1 MADKSQQKKIL
12 GNTAY
17 TIGAGLLMNG
27 VLQLAIY
34 PLLHRRLGSES
45 LGGLLFLMGIATIL
59 GPSVGQALNN
69 SRLVVR
75 RDYPVKNGDYNWL
88 LLIFGGI
95 GTAIGLFIG
104 KDSLTSVPF
113 ALVLVILLFL
123 TIFRY
128 YGDVEYRL
136 NLNYRRYFVYY
147 GILTL
152 GYVAGYG
159 LFLFT
164 GFWPLIFLTGEAICL
179 LYLGMTGQLFK
190 NFFER
195 SEYFEPTLRRGGIL
209 VLSYTITNLT
219 LNIDRILLPFLIGNT
234 ALTEYY
240 TASLLG
246 KTLVLFMAP
255 INTIIISYLT
265 RSQKRLDRAGFLK
278 FVGIGAAVAVL
289 FFLAV
294 QVAAPIF
301 LRLFYGQEMLDA
313 VWGVL
318 PIVNASQILGLFS
331 AYLFILV
338 LTFTAEKWQ
347 MVLQVAHL
355 AVILVLVFTMTGG
368 TLWGFSLAVLIANAV
383 RVAAVFIFGV
393 YGAGRTPDKSVNCA
407 AGR

>member
-1 MADKSQQKKIL
+1 MADKREQKKIL

-34 PLLHRRLGSES
+34 PLLHRHLGSEA

-75 RDYPVKNGDYNWL
+75 RDYPVTNGDYDCL
-88 LLIFGGI
+88 LLLFGGI
-95 GTAIGLFIG
+95 GTIIGLLVG
-104 KDSLTSVPF
+104 KDSLTSFPF
-113 ALVLVILLFL
+113 ALVLVILFML
-123 TIFRY
+123 TVFRY

-136 NLNYRRYFVYY
+136 NLNYRKYFIYY
-147 GILTL
+147 ALLTL
-152 GYVAGYG
+152 GYVAGFG

-164 GFWPLIFLTGEAICL
+164 GFWPLIFLTGEAVAL
-179 LYLGMTGQLFK
+179 GYLGMTGQLFK
-190 NFFER
+190 GFFER
-195 SEYFEPTLRRGGIL
+195 SIYFGATLRRGGIL

-219 LNIDRILLPFLIGNT
+219 LNLDRILLPFLIGNA
-234 ALTEYY
+234 ALTHYY

-265 RSQKRLDRAGFLK
+265 KSQKRLNRASFLK
-278 FVGIGAAVAVL
+278 FVGIGTAVAFL

-294 QVAAPIF
+294 QIAAPIF
-301 LRLFYGQEMLDA
+301 LTLFYGQEMLDA
-313 VWGVL
+313 VWEVL

-338 LTFTAEKWQ
+338 LTFTEEKWQ
-347 MVLQVAHL
+347 MVLQVVHL
-355 AVILVLVFTMTGG
+355 VLILFLVLVMTNG
-368 TLWGFSLAVLIANAV
+368 TLWGFSLAVLLANAV
-383 RVAAVFIFGV
+383 RVVAVFVFGLRGV
-393 YGAGRTPDKSVNCA
+393 GETDRAGSGD
-407 AGR
+407 

>member
-1 MADKSQQKKIL
+1 
-12 GNTAY
+12 
-17 TIGAGLLMNG
+17 MNG

-34 PLLHRRLGSES
+34 PLLNRRLGPEV

-75 RDYPVKNGDYNWL
+75 RDLPVTNGDYDWL

-104 KDSLTSVPF
+104 RDSLTSFPF
-113 ALVLVILLFL
+113 AVVLVILFML

-136 NLNYRRYFVYY
+136 NLNYRKYFRYYA
-147 GILTL
+147 ILTL

-159 LFLFT
+159 IFLFT
-164 GFWPLIFLTGEAICL
+164 GFWPIIFLLGEAFCL
-179 LYLGMTGQLFK
+179 IYLGATGSIFK
-190 NFFER
+190 KFFVR
-195 SEYFEPTLRRGGIL
+195 SEHFQATFRRGGIL

-219 LNIDRILLPFLIGNT
+219 LNIDRILLPFLLGNT
-234 ALTEYY
+234 ALTLYY

-265 RSQKRLDRAGFLK
+265 KTQKRLTRSAFLK
-278 FVGIGAAVAVL
+278 FVGIGFGVAVV

-301 LRLFYGQEMLDA
+301 LRLFYGEDIYHS
-313 VWGVL
+313 VVDVL
-318 PIVNASQILGLFS
+318 PVVNASQILGLFS

-347 MVLQVAHL
+347 MVLQCAHL
-355 AVILVLVFTMTGG
+355 AVILVLVFTMTNAS
-368 TLWGFSLAVLIANAV
+368 LAGFSLAVLIANVV
-383 RVAAVFIFGV
+383 RVVAVFVFGF
-393 YGAGRTPDKSVNCA
+393 YGAGRK
-407 AGR
+407 

>member
-1 MADKSQQKKIL
+1 MADTSQQKKIL
-12 GNTAY
+12 SNTAY

-34 PLLHRRLGSES
+34 PLLHRRLGSDS
-45 LGGLLFLMGIATIL
+45 LGSLLFLMGIATIL

-75 RDYPVKNGDYNWL
+75 RDYPVTNGDYDWL

-104 KDSLTSVPF
+104 RDSLTSFPF
-113 ALVLVILLFL
+113 ALVLIVLFML
-123 TIFRY
+123 TVFRY

-147 GILTL
+147 AVLTI

-164 GFWPLIFLTGEAICL
+164 GFWPLIFLTGETICL
-179 LYLGMTGQLFK
+179 VYLAMTGQLFK
-190 NFFER
+190 SFFRR
-195 SEYFEPTLRRGGIL
+195 SEYFAPTFRRGGIL

-219 LNIDRILLPFLIGNT
+219 LNLDRILLPFLIGNT
-234 ALTEYY
+234 ALTQYY

-265 RSQKRLDRAGFLK
+265 KTQKRLNRAGFLK
-278 FVGIGAAVAVL
+278 FVGIGAAVAGI

-294 QVAAPIF
+294 QIAAPIF
-301 LRLFYGQEMLDA
+301 LKLFYGKEMLDS
-313 VWGVL
+313 VREVL

-355 AVILVLVFTMTGG
+355 AVILALVFLVTGG
-368 TLWGFSLAVLIANAV
+368 TLWGFSLSVLIANAI
-383 RVAAVFIFGV
+383 RVAAVFVFGLA
-393 YGAGRTPDKSVNCA
+393 GAGRHIKEEFCKQ
-407 AGR
+407 

>member
-1 MADKSQQKKIL
+1 MADQLQQKKII

-34 PLLHRRLGSES
+34 PLLHRRLGTES

-59 GPSVGQALNN
+59 GPAVGQALNN

-75 RDYPVKNGDYNWL
+75 RDYEVTNGDYDWL

-104 KDSLTSVPF
+104 RDSIGSLPF
-113 ALVLVILLFL
+113 AAVLILLFML
-123 TIFRY
+123 TIFRF

-136 NLNYRRYFVYY
+136 NLNYKRYFVYY
-147 GILTL
+147 GMLTI

-159 LFLFT
+159 LFLIT
-164 GFWPLIFLTGEAICL
+164 GFWPLIFLTGEAVCL
-179 LYLGMTGQLFK
+179 LYLGMTGKLFK
-190 NFFER
+190 NFFAR
-195 SEYFEPTLRRGGIL
+195 SEYFAPTFRRGGIL
-209 VLSYTITNLT
+209 VISYTITNLT
-219 LNIDRILLPFLIGNT
+219 LNIDRLLLPFLLGNT
-234 ALTEYY
+234 ALTHYY

-265 RSQKRLDRAGFLK
+265 KTQKRLDRKGFLK
-278 FVGIGAAVAVL
+278 FALIGMAVAGL

-294 QVAAPIF
+294 QIAAPIF
-301 LRLFYGQEMLDA
+301 LRLFYGQQMLDE
-313 VWGVL
+313 VWSVL

-347 MVLQVAHL
+347 MVLQVVHL
-355 AVILVLVFTMTGG
+355 AVILVLVFTMTGK
-368 TLWGFSLAVLIANAV
+368 TLFGFSLAVLIANTV
-383 RVAAVFIFGV
+383 RVAAVFLFGLT
-393 YGAGRTPDKSVNCA
+393 GAGKK
-407 AGR
+407 